1 VKEKLALVI
10 AALMIT
16 SMAFAISTTSV
27 SATHATPTVSLSPDF
42 VKTDESYVF
51 TLSVRNNGGD
61 PIDTVEIVALGG
73 GFTSIK
79 SMSKLPKDN
88 IVSCENVTLADGTPV
103 TVVADSVTVP
113 ENTELLVLEG
123 ENILFGEGFMV
134 LLEDALVEVPDDT
147 DTSLVAGAEVTVEE
161 QKVEIDTDLRLL
173 ADTLIDN
180 ENILPEDTSVE
191 LVAENN
197 VDVTGDLTLAAD
209 NEVNLT
215 ENDVRLVN
223 NVTAN
228 YLGLEFTI
236 LAGEIINLT
245 GDNSVVLRAGT
256 VVENV
261 SASVTVAEN
270 EDVTISGEVTPD
282 DTPVPMPE
290 GWTPSVNKWSGTE
303 DNIKAGETVEFPF
316 SATVLTNGTYNIT
329 VKTTDVNGYEALV
342 VITLTSD
349 GEAPSVTATV
359 SPELTNSSVTITVNA
374 SEKLSE
380 LGKVTVTQD
389 NAVDENVFEI
399 TMTSANGITWT
410 GTYAVIPDHDGTAE
424 VSIGNSTDLVGN
436 VGGENSSV
444 ATFEV
449 DTIAPNAPTAV
460 SSPSSN
466 GDVILLDNFVNQPN
480 QWVYGLTDEAKV
492 LVRVNAKTIT
502 TIPRADNGYSVAI
515 TLAEGTNEIGVSLV
529 DAAGNASDENVQ
541 EVVLDSLSPT
551 VAVVS
556 IAGKAYKAD
565 MPINDNTPK
574 IVAKMLDAVS
584 GVKRENSSVKL
595 DDNELDNANVWDP
608 ETGLFE
614 NTVENE
620 LSEGPHTITVTALDK
635 SGVNPATTENFTFVV
650 DTIAPTMPGLDA
662 VTNPILNDTTALNPL
677 VQRDTTLV
685 FYGSDLEASS
695 TAKIYLID
703 QATGN
708 GISTATTT
716 ADAAGNFSKSLTL
729 PEGKVVR
736 IEVGTVDAAG
746 NVSSRSIYG
755 YAMVDA
761 TAPSVT
767 LAELSETTDKSSI
780 TISGTVSKDSW
791 EDLSDI
797 TLTVQVG
804 TGRVVVPIGAGGS
817 YSYSLALSEGPN
829 TIVVQATDYVGNAST
844 AVSATVERTVTPWMT
859 YAIVLVIV
867 ALLMAVI
874 AIFRK

>member
-1 VKEKLALVI
+1 
-10 AALMIT
+10 MIT
-16 SMAFAISTTSV
+16 SMTFAISTTSV
-27 SATHATPTVSLSPDF
+27 SATHATPTISLSPDF
-42 VKTDESYVF
+42 VKVGESYVF

-61 PIDTVEIVALGG
+61 PIDNVEIVDLG
-73 GFTSIK
+73 FASIK

-147 DTSLVAGAEVTVEE
+147 GTSLVAGAEVTVEE

-209 NEVNLT
+209 NEVSLT

-236 LAGEIINLT
+236 LAGETIYLT
-245 GDNSVVLRAGT
+245 GDNSVVLLAGT

-270 EDVTISGEVTPD
+270 TDVTILGDTVVTPTG
-282 DTPVPMPE
+282 TPVPVPE
-290 GWTPSVNKWSGTE
+290 GWTPSVNMWSGTE

-316 SATVLTNGTYNIT
+316 SAIAPTDGTYNIT

-359 SPELTNSSVTITVNA
+359 SPELTNSSVTITVEA

-380 LGKVTVTQD
+380 LGKVTVKQD
-389 NAVDENVFEI
+389 NADDENVFEI
-399 TMTSANGITWT
+399 TMTSFNGITWT
-410 GTYAVIPDHDGTAE
+410 GTYAVIPDHEGTATVAIE
-424 VSIGNSTDLVGN
+424 NSTDMVGN

-444 ATFEV
+444 ATFDV

-460 SSPSSN
+460 SAPSSN
-466 GDVILLDNFVNQPN
+466 GEVILLDNFVNQPN

-556 IAGKAYKAD
+556 IAGKAYKAN

-595 DDNELDNANVWDP
+595 DDNDLENANVWDP

-620 LSEGPHTITVTALDK
+620 LSEGTHTITVTALDK

-650 DTIAPTMPGLDA
+650 DTIAPTMPSLEAGN
-662 VTNPILNDTTALNPL
+662 NPILNGTTALDPM